1 MNEHHSKKMDESLK
15 SDYRNNV
22 LFCIS
27 NTWKIHYPT
36 RTLLYIY
43 IGRPSM
49 NLVSIV
55 LIPLPCN
62 TSQLTD
68 YMCAGLGRKGQLCG
82 SCKKDFAL
90 AVYSYSMKC
99 VSCKTFHTINLF
111 KLIWSD
117 CLWSTESVCH

>member
-27 NTWKIHYPT
+27 NTWKIHYP
-36 RTLLYIY
+36 RALLYIY

-68 YMCAGLGRKGQLCG
+68 YMCAGLGRKV
-82 SCKKDFAL
+82 K
-90 AVYSYSMKC
+90 
-99 VSCKTFHTINLF
+99 VSCVVVVRKTL
-111 KLIWSD
+111 L
-117 CLWSTESVCH
+117 LLSTLTP